1 MEHRLEKVA
10 TVRGVEFIN
19 DSKATNV
26 NSCWYALQS
35 MKTKTVLILG
45 GKDKG
50 NDYTEIEDLVRE
62 KCSALVYLGLHNE
75 SYTTSFIAW
84 DCPSPMYKPA

>member
-1 MEHRLEKVA
+1 MPY
-10 TVRGVEFIN
+10 
-19 DSKATNV
+19 KALTG
-26 NSCWYALQS
+26 
-35 MKTKTVLILG
+35 KTVLILG

-75 SYTTSFIAW
+75 KLHAFFDRLDASR
-84 DCPSPMYKPA
+84 P